1 MMKNETLNMLIGL
14 NNKGVQLHI
23 TEDGWR
29 VFLSMMQEEEAFTN
43 EEEILAAE

>member
-23 TEDGWR
+23 TEDGWK
-29 VFLSMMQEEEAFTN
+29 VFLSMMQEEESATS
-43 EEEILAAE
+43 EEEITAAE